1 MKEKMQ
7 TVEKLWNAFEK
18 YKENAEQHEF
28 IRLAMYDSKLLP
40 AYNDLHENYN
50 DEHADIF
57 IRGMKKVLLSFGI
70 DYIE

>member
-7 TVEKLWNAFEK
+7 TVEKLWKAFEN

-28 IRLAMYDSKLLP
+28 VSLAMYDLKLTP

-50 DEHADIF
+50 EEHADIF
-57 IRGMKKVLLSFGI
+57 IRCMKKVLTSFGI
-70 DYIE
+70 NNIE

>member
-7 TVEKLWNAFEK
+7 TVEKLWKAFEN
-18 YKENAEQHEF
+18 YKEHAEQHEF
-28 IRLAMYDSKLLP
+28 IRLAMYDSKLIL

-57 IRGMKKVLLSFGI
+57 ILH
-70 DYIE
+70 

>member
-7 TVEKLWNAFEK
+7 AVEKLWKAFEN
-18 YKENAEQHEF
+18 YKEHAEQHEF
-28 IRLAMYDSKLLP
+28 IRLAMYDSKLIP

-57 IRGMKKVLLSFGI
+57 IRGMKKVLVSFGI
-70 DYIE
+70 DNID

>member
-7 TVEKLWNAFEK
+7 TVEKLWSDFEK

-28 IRLAMYDSKLLP
+28 IRLAMYDLKLIP

-57 IRGMKKVLLSFGI
+57 IRGMKKVLASFGI
-70 DYIE
+70 DYMN

>member
-1 MKEKMQ
+1 MDISEFQ
-7 TVEKLWNAFEK
+7 K

-28 IRLAMYDSKLLP
+28 IRLAMYDSKLIP

-57 IRGMKKVLLSFGI
+57 IRGMKKVLLYFGI
-70 DYIE
+70 EYID

>member
-7 TVEKLWNAFEK
+7 TVEKLWKAFEN
-18 YKENAEQHEF
+18 YKEHAEQHEF
-28 IRLAMYDSKLLP
+28 IRLAMYDSKLIP

-50 DEHADIF
+50 DEHVDIF

-70 DYIE
+70 DYID